1 MAGGFS
7 KARLKRLSAGMR
19 ALVDQG
25 KVGGLVYALSRRD
38 QLQVEAFGS
47 LDLPGQEGASRPVSR
62 DSLFRIASMTK
73 PVTAVAAM
81 LLVEQGRL
89 KLDQPIDR
97 LLPELQDQRVLR
109 DVGGP
114 LADTVPARRPPT
126 LRDLLTFLWGL
137 GMILPFGVS
146 RPIQIALKES
156 GVDVGAFGPDLE
168 PDEVV
173 RRFAGL
179 PLAHQPGEHW
189 LYHSAYDVLAVLIAR
204 ATGQDFGGFLQDHL
218 FGPLGMRDTGFAVPK
233 AELPRL
239 AAPLRYDY
247 ANGRQLPFEDQ
258 RHSVKPTGSTGLVST
273 ADDYLA
279 FGRMMLRWGR
289 HGAERILARPTVELM
304 VTDHLTQALK
314 DVSHFA
320 PGFWDH
326 QGFGFGMA
334 VQTRRRDPYFQPG
347 TYGWDGGLGT
357 AWRSDPTE
365 DLVGVLLTNRAM
377 DGPGSSLFGE
387 FWTLA
392 YQAID
397 D

>member
-47 LDLPGQEGASRPVSR
+47 LDLEGARPVNR

-89 KLDQPIDR
+89 KLDEPIDR
-97 LLPELQDQRVLR
+97 LLPELKDQRVLK

-114 LADTVPARRPPT
+114 LADTVPAKRPPT
-126 LRDLLTFLWGL
+126 LRDLLTFLWGQGL
-137 GMILPFGVS
+137 LLPFGG
-146 RPIQIALKES
+146 RKPIQVAMAES
-156 GVDVGAFGPDLE
+156 GVGIGAFGPDLD
-168 PDEVV
+168 PDEVM
-173 RRFAGL
+173 RRFAKM
-179 PLAHQPGEHW
+179 PLAYQPGEHW
-189 LYHSAYDVLAVLIAR
+189 LYHSAYDVLPVLIAR
-204 ATGQDFGGFLQDHL
+204 ATGQEFGAFLQENL

-233 AELPRL
+233 AELARL
-239 AAPLRYDY
+239 AAPLRFDH
-247 ANGRQLPFEDQ
+247 ATGKQILFNDQ

-304 VTDHLTQALK
+304 VTDHLSQAQK
-314 DVSHFA
+314 DVSEFA
-320 PGFWDH
+320 PGFWDN
-326 QGFGFGMA
+326 QGFGFG
-334 VQTRRRDPYFQPG
+334 VSVLTRRADPYFQIG

-357 AWRSDPTE
+357 AWRSDPQE

-377 DGPGSSLFGE
+377 DGPASGIFGD